1 MVFSTLIGKNKRI
14 MIFEEDSRFCFCID
28 FILNNQDFFLKNLNK
43 IIKADEEGYIDLD
56 WPLKIPLKI
65 DRIIPFNLMSKRTGS
80 YIEGLKTK
88 EEIRRM
94 LNNYSKKLEE
104 ITESEEKLQKQKDLL
119 FLENSI
125 KEFKSPISKQE
136 GNFRIELRTLNP
148 TDEEYIKKTFEI
160 IPEREIFELIEKVSD
175 DHLFLNLCGFLYL
188 DKEKYSFKHGFKLG
202 QELNFPKDVSDQIG
216 SAKISDISLMI
227 NDSPL
232 GIERL
237 EFGVRDESLKL
248 NIRLG
253 FEIDTISNIM
263 EKIKILFE
271 VIKIFFMEV

>member
-1 MVFSTLIGKNKRI
+1 
-14 MIFEEDSRFCFCID
+14 
-28 FILNNQDFFLKNLNK
+28 
-43 IIKADEEGYIDLD
+43 EGYIDLD
-56 WPLKIPLKI
+56 WPLKIPLSI
-65 DRIIPFNLMSKRTGS
+65 DRNILFNLMSKRTSS
-80 YIEGLKTK
+80 YIEDLKTK
-88 EEIRRM
+88 EEVKKII
-94 LNNYSKKLEE
+94 NNYSEKLEE
-104 ITESEEKLQKQKDLL
+104 ITNSEEKLKKQKALS

-125 KEFKSPISKQE
+125 KEFKNSVSKQE
-136 GNFRIELRTLNP
+136 GNFRIELRALNP
-148 TDEEYIKKTFEI
+148 TDDEHIKKTFEK

-188 DKEKYSFKHGFKLG
+188 DKKKYSFKHGFKLG

-237 EFGVRDESLKL
+237 EFGVHDESLKL
-248 NIRLG
+248 NIALG
-253 FEIDTISNIM
+253 FKIDTIANIM
-263 EKIKILFE
+263 EKIKVFFE